1 MFVLY
6 LIGAYLIGSIPF
18 GLIIA
23 FIAYDIDIR
32 NHGSK
37 NIGMSNVLRTVGL
50 KPALLT
56 LTGDVGKGWLM
67 MALSPF
73 TEVWELTLIAM
84 AVLFGHCYSVFLQGK
99 GGKAVATSMG
109 VLLAQIP
116 GTAMILA
123 SIWLVVRL
131 FTKKASLA
139 SLSALSLLIP
149 LTVYNDSELIWL
161 SLFITGLIVFR
172 HKENIERLRTHSEFD

>member
-6 LIGAYLIGSIPF
+6 LIGTYLIGSIPF

-50 KPALLT
+50 QPALLT
-56 LTGDVGKGWLM
+56 LAGDVGKGWIVLV
-67 MALSPF
+67 ASPF
-73 TEVWELTLIAM
+73 VNTWELTLIGM
-84 AVLFGHCYSVFLQGK
+84 AVLLGHCYSIFLQGK

-109 VLLAQIP
+109 VLLSQLP
-116 GTAMILA
+116 GTALILA
-123 SIWLVVRL
+123 GIWLVVRL
-131 FTKKASLA
+131 LTKKSSLA
-139 SLSALSLLIP
+139 SLSVLTLLLP
-149 LTVYNDSELIWL
+149 LTWYNDARILWL
-161 SLFITGLIVFR
+161 SLFITGLIVVR
-172 HKENIERLRTHSEFD
+172 HKENIERLRTHSELD

>member
-1 MFVLY
+1 
-6 LIGAYLIGSIPF
+6 
-18 GLIIA
+18 
-23 FIAYDIDIR
+23 
-32 NHGSK
+32 
-37 NIGMSNVLRTVGL
+37 
-50 KPALLT
+50 
-56 LTGDVGKGWLM
+56 
-67 MALSPF
+67 
-73 TEVWELTLIAM
+73 
-84 AVLFGHCYSVFLQGK
+84 
-99 GGKAVATSMG
+99 MG

-116 GTAMILA
+116 GTVMILA